1 MLNRFQGRPMI
12 RTLSLCTTIL
22 LLALTLH
29 AKTEFGK
36 RDNAEFRIDVPDNW
50 NRGLVVYYH
59 GYDPSNQGMHF
70 DQSKPL
76 DPRLAVFT
84 NNGFAVIQSGYSR
97 GGWALEQAIPE
108 TESLRKYFI
117 DKYGR
122 PSETYAA
129 GASMGGM
136 LTVMTIEQSP
146 QDYVAGLD
154 LCGAVED
161 APTLLA
167 EPFDGRVVFDYYF
180 PGVLPDPSKVPSDY
194 TMSDDLAKKV
204 ANAVKAKPQA
214 SVGLRQYFR
223 VKNNQD
229 LVDGILFGTWILK
242 DIQQRANGNPF
253 DNRNTIYIGSPDD
266 NTLNDNVKRYTGS
279 REALVY
285 LQRFYTPTG
294 HITRPVLEVHT
305 TYDPL
310 VSPKIPGQYA
320 QLTRTVGTDDF
331 YVVQYVKHDGHC
343 NFTPEEIDRAFS
355 ELRHWKDK
363 GARPNPGWLNVPAA
377 PAPKKKAA
385 KAAQ

>member
-1 MLNRFQGRPMI
+1 MI
-12 RTLSLCTTIL
+12 RTLRLCTIL
-22 LLALTLH
+22 CLFALTLH

-36 RDNAEFRIDVPDNW
+36 HDNAEFRIDVPDNW

-59 GYDPSNQGMHF
+59 GYDPSNQGAHF

-76 DPRLAVFT
+76 DPRLAVLT
-84 NNGFAVIQSGYSR
+84 KNGFAVIQSGYSR

-108 TESLRKYFI
+108 TESLHKYFI

-122 PSETYAA
+122 PSETYVA

-146 QDYVAGLD
+146 QDYVGGLD

-167 EPFDGRVVFDYYF
+167 EAFDSRVVFDFYF
-180 PGVLPDPSKVPSDY
+180 PGLLPDPSKVPNDY
-194 TMSDDLAKKV
+194 AISDDLVKKV
-204 ANAVKAKPQA
+204 TNAVKAKPQA
-214 SVGLRQYFR
+214 ALAMRQYLHL
-223 VKNNQD
+223 KSNQD
-229 LVDGILFGTWILK
+229 LVGGILFGTWILK
-242 DIQQRANGNPF
+242 DIQRRAGGNPF
-253 DNRNTIYIGSPDD
+253 DNRNTIYIGAPDD
-266 NTLNDNVKRYTGS
+266 NTLNDKVKRYPGS
-279 REALVY
+279 RDALVY

-310 VSPKIPGQYA
+310 VSPKIPGRYA

-355 ELRHWKDK
+355 ELRHWKDT

-385 KAAQ
+385 ATN